1 MLCILLFNVCCYY
14 LVFRLGM
21 AMRMREYVV
30 RADHKHMRAYA
41 DVDENLIHINHKC
54 INICQK
60 L

>member
-30 RADHKHMRAYA
+30 RADHKHMRAY
-41 DVDENLIHINHKC
+41 
-54 INICQK
+54 
-60 L
+60 